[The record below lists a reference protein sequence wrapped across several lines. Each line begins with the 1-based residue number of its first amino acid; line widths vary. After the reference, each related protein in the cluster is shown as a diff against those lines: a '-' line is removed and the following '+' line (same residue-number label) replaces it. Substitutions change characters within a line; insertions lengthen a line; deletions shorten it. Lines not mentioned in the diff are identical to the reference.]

1 MSTPSVVSINLVNP
15 SPTRDTTVS
24 YLVTFSEAVNNVDVS
39 DFTVASTGSAL
50 GYPGSPT
57 SSNGGLTW
65 TVPIINIA
73 GDGTLRLDLN
83 GAGTGITSVSTN
95 SAIAGGF
102 YSGQTYLIDNTA
114 PAIPGPPDMIAGSD
128 SGISNSDNI
137 TSNLSPTIRG
147 TGESDSTVTL
157 YDTDGTTVLGTSVVA
172 GGIWTITSS
181 FLSNGSHLVSAK
193 AQDAVGNISASS
205 LLLSLNIDSIAPAQP
220 GAPDLTAG
228 SDSGSSNTDNITND
242 TTPTFIGTAE
252 ADSYISLYDGATLLG
267 VEVATGGNWSFTSN
281 ALADGSHFLT
291 LTATDLA
298 GNVSTTSNG
307 LTFTIDSTAPNAPSA
322 ADLASGS
329 DSGSSNA
336 DDITNDT
343 TPILTGT
350 AESGSYVTLYDTDGS
365 SVLGNAIATGGNWSI
380 TSSNLFD
387 GTHILTT
394 KATDVAGNV
403 SSASS
408 ALTLVI
414 DALAPTT
421 TIASA
426 ILSADT
432 GSSTTDFIT
441 KTAAQNLSGTLS
453 ANLTASELVEVS
465 LDNGSTWVTAT
476 TTTGQNTWSLSGQT
490 LAASNTLKVR
500 VSDAAGNV
508 GTALS
513 QAYVLDTSAPAVTSV
528 GVPANGTYA
537 TGENLDFTVNFN
549 GVVVVN
555 TAGGTPE
562 IGITLDTGGTVQA
575 QYLSGSGTTAL
586 IFRLAV
592 QAGDQDLDG
601 VTVGTLS
608 VNGGVISDL
617 AANNAVATLN
627 SVGATVGVLV
637 DGITVVVPPPAPAA
651 EVAVLIPTSGTTSLA
666 GLTNILAQNQT
677 TLSPFSSST
686 ISEILALTSN
696 TAGSINFDTLNIA
709 NVITNPILDVLL
721 VSPSITPVAVSTSAP
736 VIIFQGRSGINAVIN
751 NGEFVSSINNA
762 VTDRLVVGSHGNDEI
777 RIVDGV
783 NTQVILG
790 EGNNLVT
797 MGSGNS
803 LVTVGS
809 GSSTIIGGGNTIVQM
824 LGSSSDYALSTS
836 LGHVIVTNNS
846 TQSITD
852 ISRIQYVQLDAGEAF
867 IFAKDSTQAAV
878 AALYETA
885 FGRTA
890 DHGGLQYWFD
900 LAQAGTSIQQIAT
913 AFTQLAE
920 FSGQAAL
927 SDTQFIQSLYQNTF
941 GRSGES
947 SGVAYWADALAQGLT
962 RADLIASF
970 ASIAANNIASANPT
984 EAQIVGSVMII
995 ENII

>member
-1 MSTPSVVSINLVNP
+1 
-15 SPTRDTTVS
+15 
-24 YLVTFSEAVNNVDVS
+24 
-39 DFTVASTGSAL
+39 
-50 GYPGSPT
+50 
-57 SSNGGLTW
+57 
-65 TVPIINIA
+65 
-73 GDGTLRLDLN
+73 
-83 GAGTGITSVSTN
+83 
-95 SAIAGGF
+95 
-102 YSGQTYLIDNTA
+102 
-114 PAIPGPPDMIAGSD
+114 
-128 SGISNSDNI
+128 
-137 TSNLSPTIRG
+137 
-147 TGESDSTVTL
+147 
-157 YDTDGTTVLGTSVVA
+157 
-172 GGIWTITSS
+172 
-181 FLSNGSHLVSAK
+181 
-193 AQDAVGNISASS
+193 
-205 LLLSLNIDSIAPAQP
+205 
-220 GAPDLTAG
+220 
-228 SDSGSSNTDNITND
+228 
-242 TTPTFIGTAE
+242 
-252 ADSYISLYDGATLLG
+252 
-267 VEVATGGNWSFTSN
+267 
-281 ALADGSHFLT
+281 
-291 LTATDLA
+291 
-298 GNVSTTSNG
+298 
-307 LTFTIDSTAPNAPSA
+307 
-322 ADLASGS
+322 
-329 DSGSSNA
+329 
-336 DDITNDT
+336 
-343 TPILTGT
+343 
-350 AESGSYVTLYDTDGS
+350 
-365 SVLGNAIATGGNWSI
+365 
-380 TSSNLFD
+380 
-387 GTHILTT
+387 
-394 KATDVAGNV
+394 
-403 SSASS
+403 
-408 ALTLVI
+408 
-414 DALAPTT
+414 
-421 TIASA
+421 
-426 ILSADT
+426 
-432 GSSTTDFIT
+432 
-441 KTAAQNLSGTLS
+441 
-453 ANLTASELVEVS
+453 
-465 LDNGSTWVTAT
+465 
-476 TTTGQNTWSLSGQT
+476 
-490 LAASNTLKVR
+490 